1 MKRSYLIILIALFV
15 NIAFAQDKPAYKL
28 YNQKGKD
35 VKYSKM
41 LKEIQTADIV
51 FFGEYHTDP
60 ISHWLQYE
68 LTKDLYEVKKKD
80 LIIGAEMFEADQ
92 QLILDEYL
100 DSAFAADKFE
110 ADARL
115 WKNYKTDYK
124 PVVEFAKENGLRY
137 IATNIPRRYASMIN
151 KKGFDALDELSDE
164 AKQYIGPDLVEL
176 YDPEVDCYKNML
188 DMFDSGNHTTGKK
201 PAMIAE
207 KDSSIKMPFV
217 HPEIDST
224 MKMPA
229 MHGRRNMTDSVKT
242 MHAMA
247 DSKEPMGKK
256 SPMGMAMGKSKKGE
270 KSSFENYPKAQAAK
284 DATMAHF
291 ILKNWKE
298 GKLLFH
304 FDGAYHSDNFEGIVW
319 WINQLK
325 PDLNIKTISIVT
337 QEDIEDL
344 EEDNK
349 EKANYIIAVPE
360 SMTQTTRK

>member
-1 MKRSYLIILIALFV
+1 MWGNF
-15 NIAFAQDKPAYKL
+15 
-28 YNQKGKD
+28 
-35 VKYSKM
+35 
-41 LKEIQTADIV
+41 
-51 FFGEYHTDP
+51 
-60 ISHWLQYE
+60 
-68 LTKDLYEVKKKD
+68 
-80 LIIGAEMFEADQ
+80 
-92 QLILDEYL
+92 
-100 DSAFAADKFE
+100 
-110 ADARL
+110 
-115 WKNYKTDYK
+115 KTDYK
-124 PVVEFAKENGLRY
+124 PVVEFARENGLRY

-176 YDPEVDCYKNML
+176 YDPEVACYKNML
-188 DMFDSGNHTTGKK
+188 DMFDSGSHSTGKK
-201 PAMIAE
+201 TAMIAE

-229 MHGRRNMTDSVKT
+229 MHGKRNMPDSVKT

-256 SPMGMAMGKSKKGE
+256 IPMGMAMGKSKNGK
-270 KSSFENYPKAQAAK
+270 KPSFENYPKAQAAK

-291 ILKNWKE
+291 ILKNWEE
-298 GKLLFH
+298 GTLFFH

-325 PDLNIKTISIVT
+325 PGLNIKTISIVT
-337 QEDIEDL
+337 QEEIEDL
-344 EEDNK
+344 EEVNL

-360 SMTQTTRK
+360 SMTKTSRK